1 MNKDNENP
9 ASKFDEEYGD
19 FGWQRMLDDREKA
32 TKVSIQTVIANLNE
46 LKKQCANG
54 TYVKPEP
61 RPFRGNARFLDPIA
75 IQRVLE
81 EITN

>member
-19 FGWQRMLDDREKA
+19 FGWSRMMEIKEQ
-32 TKVSIQTVIANLNE
+32 V
-46 LKKQCANG
+46 ANG
-54 TYVKPEP
+54 TYIAPKP

-75 IQRVLE
+75 IL
-81 EITN
+81 TWKS